1 MKRQEIMR
9 YKKMNNTGEEVSI
22 LGFGCMRFPTE
33 SDKID
38 KEESFK
44 MMKYAYDMGINY
56 YDTAYPYHN
65 GESEKV
71 LGEFLQT
78 IDRSKVFVATKLPT
92 WLINNEE
99 DYEKYF
105 NEQLEKLQTD
115 YIDFYLIHT
124 IVGGL
129 WKKLKETDGLKFLD
143 KKLSEGKI
151 KHAGFSFHGG
161 TKLFKEVID
170 SYHWEFCQIQYNYVD
185 EEFQAG
191 KEGLLYAYDKG
202 VDTIIME
209 PLRGGS
215 LTKVNEEIRNTLDK
229 AEKKRSPAEWALRW
243 LWNQKEVDLVLSGMS
258 SMEQLK
264 ENIQIASEVR
274 PNSLSDKEKNLINEV
289 KSIYKQR
296 TKVNCTACRYCMP
309 CPSGV
314 NIPLSFRQYNNAFMF
329 DDIEKAKS
337 EYLSVSKNMRASNC
351 TECGECLSKC
361 PQKIPIIDKLKE
373 VVSLFG
379 E

>member
-1 MKRQEIMR
+1 MIW
-9 YKKMNNTGEEVSI
+9 VSI
-22 LGFGCMRFPTE
+22 IMTRLTL
-33 SDKID
+33 
-38 KEESFK
+38 
-44 MMKYAYDMGINY
+44 
-56 YDTAYPYHN
+56 HN

-78 IDRSKVFVATKLPT
+78 IDRSKVFLATKLPT
-92 WLINNEE
+92 WLIKNED

-115 YIDFYLIHT
+115 YFDFYLIHT
-124 IVGGL
+124 IVDGL
-129 WKKLKETDGLKFLD
+129 WKKLKDTKGLNFLD

-161 TKLFKEVID
+161 RKLFKEVID
-170 SYHWEFCQIQYNYVD
+170 SYQWEFCQIQYNYVD

-191 KEGLLYAYDKG
+191 REGLLYAYDKEI
-202 VDTIIME
+202 DIIVME

-215 LTKVNEEIRNTLDK
+215 LTKVNEEIRTIYDK
-229 AEKKRSPAEWALRW
+229 AEKKKSPVEWALRW
-243 LWNQKEVDLVLSGMS
+243 LWDQKEVDLVLSGMS

-264 ENIQIASEVR
+264 ENIQIASEAR
-274 PNSLSDKEKNLINEV
+274 PNSLTEKEKKLINEV
-289 KSIYKQR
+289 KNIYKQR
-296 TKVNCTACRYCMP
+296 TKVNCTSCRYCMP
-309 CPSGV
+309 CTSGV
-314 NIPLSFRQYNNAFMF
+314 HISLSFMQYNSAFMF
-329 DDIEKAKS
+329 DNIEKAKS
-337 EYLSVSKNMRASNC
+337 DYLSAPKNMRASNC

-361 PQKIPIIDKLKE
+361 PQGIPIIDKLKE